1 MPASRW
7 IVTALMSA
15 GSLALPAPARSQTL
29 AILDSN
35 VVRLVSEEISGD
47 AAYTHIRYMSQ
58 FHRPRGGSDE
68 LMTVARYLEE
78 QARQAGLEDVRLI
91 KQASTTKPW
100 NARFAD
106 LWIVDPTPERIAST
120 LQSALH
126 LADYSRA
133 ADVTA
138 ELVDINAGTEADY
151 AGRSVQG
158 KIVLTYG
165 PLASVVTEAVIR
177 RGALG
182 IVWYPSPYSPPNG
195 IVGAGVSRPDQIR
208 WNAISADPIDG
219 REPGF
224 AFTISLRQ
232 GVELHNRL
240 QQATAP
246 IRVQAKVDAGFTSR
260 EGEQPWQVM
269 VEAYIRGTDPS
280 AGQDIVLTGHMQ
292 EGLHSVNDDA
302 SGCASVLEI
311 GRALMKLINEGR
323 LPRPQRSIRLWW
335 VTEISSQRQYF
346 ADHPDAHRQMWV
358 NVNQDMVGAD
368 QSLDVMRVQN
378 VTRVPATRFHFL
390 NDVMEAVLDYMVA
403 SNNFELAQ
411 LQAGIPFY
419 PRPYFARG
427 GSMHRYNAKAIWF
440 HENTDHM
447 TFNEAPIGVPGVSF
461 TNMPDRF
468 IHSNE
473 DDLWNVDRTQ
483 LGRNAVSVALI
494 ALRMATADRA
504 AFGALA
510 AEVVGRGGERLAQN
524 LRLALSWLATRADLA
539 VAYHD
544 ATDQIRYA
552 AERERMAVRSLAQ
565 IAPGLGPPVAQLVAE
580 VDRRATQAERDV
592 QLAYRQRSGEPRAP
606 AARTLGTDENALAAV
621 RPVLAGGPREFLT
634 GRGTIAGA
642 AGLHA
647 LMATEVLAAVDGTR
661 SGLDVFRYVAGEAR
675 EAGPHYYGVVTPQAV
690 LRYLQN
696 AERAGLVRLERTR

>member
-1 MPASRW
+1 MHALRSTIALAS
-7 IVTALMSA
+7 V
-15 GSLALPAPARSQTL
+15 LALPGTLRAQTL
-29 AILDSN
+29 SILDSN

-47 AAYTHIRYMSQ
+47 AAYEHIRYLSQ
-58 FHRPRGGSDE
+58 FHRPRGGSDG
-68 LMTVARYLEE
+68 LMTVARYLEQ
-78 QARQAGLEDVRLI
+78 QARRAGLEDVRLI

-106 LWIVDPTPERIAST
+106 LWIVDPAPERIAST
-120 LQSALH
+120 LQHALH
-126 LADYSRA
+126 LADYSRPT
-133 ADVTA
+133 DVTA

-151 AGRSVQG
+151 AGTDVRG

-165 PLASVVTEAVIR
+165 PLASVMTEAVIR
-177 RGALG
+177 RGAAG
-182 IVWYPSPYSPPNG
+182 IIWYPSPFSPPNG
-195 IVGAGVSRPDQIR
+195 IAGAGVSRPDQIR
-208 WNAISADPIDG
+208 WNSISADPIEG
-219 REPGF
+219 REPTF
-224 AFTISLRQ
+224 AFTLSLRQ
-232 GVELHNRL
+232 GVDLHNRL
-240 QQATAP
+240 AQSTAP
-246 IRVQAKVDAGFTSR
+246 IRVRAKVESAFTSS
-260 EGEQPWQVM
+260 EGDQPWQVM
-269 VEAYIRGTDPS
+269 VEAFIKGTDPD

-323 LPRPQRSIRLWW
+323 LPRPRRNIRLWW
-335 VTEISSQRQYF
+335 VTEISSQRQFF
-346 ADHPDAHRQMWV
+346 ADNPEAHRRMWV

-368 QSLDVMRVQN
+368 QSLDIMRVQN

-390 NDVMEAVLDYMVA
+390 NDVMEAVIDYMVT

-411 LQAGIPFY
+411 LQAGIPLY
-419 PRPYFARG
+419 PKPYFARG

-504 AFGALA
+504 AFAPVA
-510 AEVVGRGGERLAQN
+510 AEVVGRGTQRLAQN
-524 LRLALSWLATRADLA
+524 LRLGLEWIASRPDAAA
-539 VAYHD
+539 AYHD
-544 ATDQIRYA
+544 AIDQVRYA
-552 AERERMAVRSLAQ
+552 VERERMVVRSLGQ
-565 IAPGLGPPVAQLVAE
+565 IDPALAPAVSQLVAE
-580 VDRRATQAERDV
+580 ADRRGAQAERDV
-592 QLAYRQRSGEPRAP
+592 QLAYRQRTGEQRVPTQ
-606 AARTLGTDENALAAV
+606 RTPGQAETTLAGL
-621 RPVLAGGPREFLT
+621 RPVLVGGPREFLT
-634 GRGTIAGA
+634 RRGTIAGVP
-642 AGLHA
+642 GLHA
-647 LMATEVLAAVDGTR
+647 LMATETLAAIDGTR
-661 SGLDVFRYVAGEAR
+661 SALDIFRYVAAEAR
-675 EAGPHYYGVVTPQAV
+675 EAGAHYYGTVTAEAI

-696 AERAGLVRLERTR
+696 TERAGLVRLDRTR